1 MWKQSHESDEE
12 FAAGSQAYR
21 IWNPLFQTFSTVVE
35 SPNELEHRASW
46 CSEREVWQKALG
58 CLVLPSEHVTSSVRD
73 RMAARGG
80 DI

>member
-12 FAAGSQAYR
+12 FAAGSQTYR

-46 CSEREVWQKALG
+46 CSEREVWQKAL
-58 CLVLPSEHVTSSVRD
+58 
-73 RMAARGG
+73 
-80 DI
+80 